1 MRLATATTIA
11 SRRRTPSSEG
21 PDVSQRLRMP
31 YRVPRDEV
39 DMAWF
44 RSVVHGL
51 RPVERYFR
59 ATYFGF
65 ENLPAEGAALV
76 VGNHGPFAIDT
87 PLLVRHTW
95 KERRRVLRMLADRA
109 LFTVPIVRDLLLGF
123 GTLEG
128 EPDAARHL
136 LASGHL
142 VGVYPGGVRE
152 AFKGPEGRHRVRD
165 YWGKSLGFVRLAM
178 RTGVPIVPVACAG
191 IDDIYVQV
199 KTAEQLKASI
209 VSRLLQSY
217 MNNPKYSVALF
228 AGAGVLPLPARL
240 VYQVG
245 EPVSMP
251 AIGEEAAKDDDLVAR
266 VRDGIAERL
275 ERLIGEAEA
284 KRAAMLGGPLD
295 IGVAALRDLA
305 DAAKRAARSRG

>member
-1 MRLATATTIA
+1 
-11 SRRRTPSSEG
+11 
-21 PDVSQRLRMP
+21 VNQRLRMP

-51 RPVERYFR
+51 RPVEQYFR
-59 ATYFGF
+59 AEYFGF

-95 KERRRVLRMLADRA
+95 KARRRVLRMLADRA
-109 LFTVPIVRDLLLGF
+109 LFTVPIVRDLLAGF

-128 EPDAARHL
+128 EPNAALHL
-136 LASGHL
+136 LAKGNL

-152 AFKGPEGRHRVRD
+152 AFKGPEGRHRVKE

-178 RTGVPIVPVACAG
+178 RAGVPIVPVACAG

-199 KTAEQLKASI
+199 KTAKELEDSLVA
-209 VSRLLQSY
+209 RALQSY

-228 AGAGVLPLPARL
+228 AGAGVLPLPSRL
-240 VYQVG
+240 VYVVG
-245 EPVSMP
+245 EPVVMP
-251 AIGEEAAKDDDLVAR
+251 AHGDEAAKDDALVAR
-266 VRDGIAERL
+266 ARDEVADRL
-275 ERLIGEAEA
+275 ERLIDDADA
-284 KRAAMLGGPLD
+284 KRAALLGGPLD
-295 IGVAALRDLA
+295 IAVAAVRDLVDSA
-305 DAAKRAARSRG
+305 LRRGRRG

>member
-1 MRLATATTIA
+1 
-11 SRRRTPSSEG
+11 
-21 PDVSQRLRMP
+21 MP
-31 YRVPRDEV
+31 YKVPRDEV

-51 RPVERYFR
+51 NPIETYFR
-59 ATYFGF
+59 AEYHGF
-65 ENLPAEGAALV
+65 ERMPSEGAALV

-95 KERRRVLRMLADRA
+95 KARRRVLRMLADRA
-109 LFTVPIVRDLLLGF
+109 LFTVPIVRDLLTGF

-128 EPDAARHL
+128 EPNAAIHL
-136 LASGHL
+136 LERGHL

-152 AFKGPEGRHRVRD
+152 AFKGPEGRHRVKD

-178 RTGVPIVPVACAG
+178 RAGVPIVPVACAG

-199 KTAEQLKASI
+199 KTADELKDSF
-209 VSRLLQSY
+209 VSRILQKY

-228 AGAGVLPLPARL
+228 AGAGILPLPARL

-245 EPVSMP
+245 EPIVMP
-251 AIGEEAAKDDDLVAR
+251 ATGEDAANDRSLVER
-266 VRDGIAERL
+266 TRDEVAEKL
-275 ERLIGEAEA
+275 ERLIDEADA
-284 KRAAMLGGPLD
+284 KRAKALGGVVD
-295 IGVAALRDLA
+295 IAVAAVRDFA
-305 DAAKRAARSRG
+305 DGQRRAVR

>member
-1 MRLATATTIA
+1 
-11 SRRRTPSSEG
+11 
-21 PDVSQRLRMP
+21 MP
-31 YRVPRDEV
+31 YKVPRDEV

-51 RPVERYFR
+51 RPIETYFR
-59 ATYFGF
+59 AEFHGF
-65 ENLPAEGAALV
+65 DRMPDAGAALV
-76 VGNHGPFAIDT
+76 VGNHGPFAVDT

-95 KERRRVLRMLADRA
+95 KSRRRVVRMLADRA
-109 LFTVPIVRDLLLGF
+109 LFTVPVVRDLLTGF

-128 EPDAARHL
+128 EPNAAMHL
-136 LASGHL
+136 LERGHL

-178 RTGVPIVPVACAG
+178 RAGVPIVPVACAG

-199 KTAEQLKASI
+199 KTAEELKDSLFA
-209 VSRLLQSY
+209 RLLQKY

-240 VYQVG
+240 VYEVG
-245 EPVSMP
+245 DPIVMP
-251 AIGEEAAKDDDLVAR
+251 ETGEAAANDRALVER
-266 VRDGIAERL
+266 TRDVVAEKL
-275 ERLIGEAEA
+275 ERLIDEADA
-284 KRAAMLGGPLD
+284 KRAKSLGGPVD
-295 IGVAALRDLA
+295 IAVAAVRDLA
-305 DAAKRAARSRG
+305 DGRRRTTR